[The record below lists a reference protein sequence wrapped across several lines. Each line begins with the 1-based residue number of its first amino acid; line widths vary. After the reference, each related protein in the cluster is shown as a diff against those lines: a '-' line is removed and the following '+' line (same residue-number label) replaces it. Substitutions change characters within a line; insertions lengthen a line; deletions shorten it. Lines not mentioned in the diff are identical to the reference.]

1 MKKKIRYKNPIKEM
15 VESQGKKYTAAV
27 IADMIALA
35 ILMVVGFILK
45 MGILPWMCCIAL
57 IAAIII
63 FGWHFAAEIITP
75 DEEMY

>member
-35 ILMVVGFILK
+35 IFAKMTILQK
-45 MGILPWMCCIAL
+45 
-57 IAAIII
+57 
-63 FGWHFAAEIITP
+63 
-75 DEEMY
+75 DEER